1 MLSGQNIAFIGFMGV
16 GKTTV
21 GYRLANSLNY
31 NFIDTDKEVEKHLNM
46 QVSDVFL
53 KYGEKYFRDT
63 EEKVITNLF
72 DEKINNTI
80 FSLGGG
86 SFLNEKVYNVIK
98 KNSISVWLDAKI
110 DIIYE
115 RIKLSKNIRPLLKE
129 INDINEL
136 EKLLIRRKSFYKKA
150 DIRVNVLKVEKKII
164 LNIVKKELETYL
176 NEKKLSNS

>member
-21 GYRLANSLNY
+21 GYKLANILNY
-31 NFIDTDKEVEKHLNM
+31 KFIDTDKEIEKHLNM
-46 QVSDVFL
+46 QVSDIFL
-53 KYGEKYFRDT
+53 KYGEKYFRET

-86 SFLNEKVYNVIK
+86 AFLNEEVHNVIK

-129 INDINEL
+129 IND
-136 EKLLIRRKSFYKKA
+136 
-150 DIRVNVLKVEKKII
+150 
-164 LNIVKKELETYL
+164 LNI
-176 NEKKLSNS
+176 